1 MIAWKENVIISFVDR
16 NRYRYRV
23 RVGLHGNLKTVLND
37 RKSIHKAHL
46 EF

>member
-16 NRYRYRV
+16 NRYRV
-23 RVGLHGNLKTVLND
+23 RVGRITWETVLND
-37 RKSIHKAHL
+37 RKSTHKAHL

>member
-16 NRYRYRV
+16 NRYRV

-37 RKSIHKAHL
+37 RKSTHKAHL